1 MSLRNAA
8 KTIDQ
13 KIPGPKCGVGKILL
27 ELDPDDIAYFDE
39 MVTEGRSA
47 TYMSDVLKED
57 GHTVSHYT
65 VRRHTA
71 GRCSCR

>member
-27 ELDPDDIAYFDE
+27 ELDPDDIAFFDE
-39 MVTEGRSA
+39 MVKEGRTA
-47 TYMSDVLKED
+47 PYISDVLTAE
-57 GHTVSHYT
+57 GHAVSHYT
-65 VRRHTA
+65 VRRHVV